1 MLNKVSQAGKGEL
14 AFAGSLFL
22 VSLVVYWDTHRLVIP
37 DNNVAVSPRT
47 FPYIVATVLLIASI
61 ALALEVLRGRA
72 ATPEGVDASE
82 PFQRADFKTMG
93 IIVGS
98 IGLHVFLLERTGYII
113 SAAISF
119 WGVAYAFGAK
129 VRIRTPFSLR
139 QEGVSNQKQPIV
151 LGYYFAGLFLI
162 SLIFATI
169 VYYSF
174 TTFLDIQLPTWVLE
188 DFISSIGNSDG

>member
-37 DNNVAVSPRT
+37 DNNIAVSPRT

-61 ALALEVLRGRA
+61 GVAIEVLRGKA
-72 ATPEGVDASE
+72 ATPEGVDPSE

-93 IIVGS
+93 IIVTS

-113 SAAISF
+113 SATISF
-119 WGVAYAFGAK
+119 WGVAYAFGTK
-129 VRIRTPFSLR
+129 RMLR
-139 QEGVSNQKQPIV
+139 
-151 LGYYFAGLFLI
+151 LGLI

-188 DFISSIGNSDG
+188 DLISSLGNSDG

>member
-1 MLNKVSQAGKGEL
+1 VLNKVSQAGKGEL

-37 DNNVAVSPRT
+37 DNNIAVSPRT
-47 FPYIVATVLLIASI
+47 FPYIVATVLLLASI
-61 ALALEVLRGRA
+61 GVAIEVLRGKA
-72 ATPEGVDASE
+72 ATPEGVDPSE

-93 IIVGS
+93 IIVAS

-119 WGVAYAFGAK
+119 WGVAYAFGSK
-129 VRIRTPFSLR
+129 QMLR
-139 QEGVSNQKQPIV
+139 
-151 LGYYFAGLFLI
+151 LGFI
-162 SLIFATI
+162 SLIFATL

-174 TTFLDIQLPTWVLE
+174 TSFLDIQLPTWVIE
-188 DFISSIGNSDG
+188 DFVSSIGNSDG

>member
-22 VSLVVYWDTHRLVIP
+22 ISLVVYWDTHRLVLP
-37 DNNVAVSPRT
+37 DNNIAVSPRT
-47 FPYIVATVLLIASI
+47 FPYIVATVLLVASI
-61 ALALEVLRGRA
+61 GVAIEVLRGRA
-72 ATPEGVDASE
+72 ATPEGVDPSE

-119 WGVAYAFGAK
+119 WGVAYAFGTK
-129 VRIRTPFSLR
+129 RMLR
-139 QEGVSNQKQPIV
+139 
-151 LGYYFAGLFLI
+151 LGLI

-188 DFISSIGNSDG
+188 DLISGLGNSDG

>member
-1 MLNKVSQAGKGEL
+1 MLSKVSQAGKGEL

-22 VSLVVYWDTHRLVIP
+22 ISLVVYWDTHRLVIP

-47 FPYIVATVLLIASI
+47 FPYIVATVLLLASI
-61 ALALEVLRGRA
+61 GVALQVSRGRA
-72 ATPEGVDASE
+72 ATPEGVEPSE

-119 WGVAYAFGAK
+119 WGVAYAFG
-129 VRIRTPFSLR
+129 VRRMLR
-139 QEGVSNQKQPIV
+139 
-151 LGYYFAGLFLI
+151 LGLI
-162 SLIFATI
+162 AFIFATV

-174 TTFLDIQLPTWVLE
+174 TSFLDIQLPKWIIE
-188 DFISSIGNSDG
+188 DFISGIGGSNG

>member
-1 MLNKVSQAGKGEL
+1 MLNKVSKAGKGEL

-22 VSLVVYWDTHRLVIP
+22 ISLVVYRDTHKLVIP

-47 FPYIVATVLLIASI
+47 FPYIVATVLLLASI
-61 ALALEVLRGRA
+61 GVVIEVLRGRA
-72 ATPEGVDASE
+72 ATPEGVEPGE

-119 WGVAYAFGAK
+119 WGVAYAFGAR
-129 VRIRTPFSLR
+129 VRIRTPFSVR
-139 QEGVSNQKQPIV
+139 QEDKPEGKQPLV
-151 LGYYFAGLFLI
+151 MGYYFAGLFLI
-162 SLIFATI
+162 SLIFATV

-174 TTFLDIQLPTWVLE
+174 TTFLDIQLPRW
-188 DFISSIGNSDG
+188 I